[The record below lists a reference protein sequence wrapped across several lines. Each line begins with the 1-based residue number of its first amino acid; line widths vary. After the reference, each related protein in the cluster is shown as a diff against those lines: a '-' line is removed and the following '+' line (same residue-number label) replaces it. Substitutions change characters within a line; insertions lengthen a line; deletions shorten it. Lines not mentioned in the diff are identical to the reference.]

1 MATVNLGSIKFKW
14 KGTYSG
20 ATAYTVDDVVEYNG
34 SSYICILAST
44 GNLPTNATYF
54 EQMSSAGTN
63 GTNGTDVGTVITTQ
77 GDILYRD
84 GSGLQRLAKPSS
96 NKFLQN
102 TSGGVVSWETVVSKV
117 VGIHSFTNNTRTA
130 LPSSTA
136 SRTVMWQ
143 VGNFTK
149 EVANSKL
156 LINVKMP
163 LGGAGTSYPH
173 FATTFIRFST
183 SSAEANGSDIFGYI
197 HNTRAEDKGM
207 GAILT
212 GEFLYDT
219 TSTNISGTGAIY
231 ITVGY
236 HSAGGGMQPSPIW
249 NPNATD
255 DARSRQSISTLIV
268 QETN

>member
-1 MATVNLGSIKFKW
+1 MATINLGRVKPVFRGAYAGGTAYVVDDIV
-14 KGTYSG
+14 TYSN
-20 ATAYTVDDVVEYNG
+20 E
-34 SSYICILAST
+34 SYICILAST
-44 GNLPTNATYF
+44 GNLPTDTTYWTKL
-54 EQMSSAGTN
+54 AAKGVD
-63 GTNGTDVGTVITTQ
+63 GTDVSTTLTTQ

-96 NKFLQN
+96 DKFLQN

-117 VGIHSFTNNTRTA
+117 VGIHSFTNNTRTS
-130 LPSSTA
+130 LGSSTA
-136 SRTVMWQ
+136 SRTVIWQ

-173 FATTFIRFST
+173 FATTFIRLST

-197 HNTRAEDKGM
+197 HNTRAEDKAMGGM
-207 GAILT
+207 LT

-219 TSTNISGTGAIY
+219 TGTNISGTGAIY
-231 ITVGY
+231 ITIGW
-236 HSAGGGMQPSPIW
+236 HSASSGMQPAPIW
-249 NPNATD
+249 NPNATE

>member
-1 MATVNLGSIKFKW
+1 MKKVIINPENPNGLLVDM
-14 KGTYSG
+14 
-20 ATAYTVDDVVEYNG
+20 TAEEIAQRETD
-34 SSYICILAST
+34 IA
-44 GNLPTNATYF
+44 NAEIARQA
-54 EQMSSAGTN
+54 EQ
-63 GTNGTDVGTVITTQ
+63 
-77 GDILYRD
+77 
-84 GSGLQRLAKPSS
+84 SGLQRLAKPSS

-117 VGIHSFTNNTRTA
+117 VGIHSFTNNTRA
-130 LPSSTA
+130 GLASSTS

-207 GAILT
+207 GGMLT

-219 TSTNISGTGAIY
+219 TGTNISGTGAHVRVFNKAL
-231 ITVGY
+231 TANEV
-236 HSAGGGMQPSPIW
+236 
-249 NPNATD
+249 
-255 DARSRQSISTLIV
+255 STLYNLESIQV
-268 QETN
+268 VTNG